1 MKLYIGLTALL
12 LLSTYFYGSAF
23 QISNKPSQITFDEE
37 IKIEARRFEFKF
49 TFENG
54 TSVDDRITLLTQVSY
69 LINVTGLDQTM
80 GFVLEGEAFSTNV
93 GSYQSKVI
101 TFDTPGQRTIQCNVF
116 CGSGHSGMSATISVL
131 SNPNSTT
138 DSNTITSSSITS
150 TSSIPS
156 NTATDTA
163 MNTGV
168 ITQST
173 SSTSGDSLSESI
185 SDSSTTLPE
194 TSTSSETSSSG
205 TLIINGYLL
214 IIGFTVLMTLRR
226 KFF

>member
-101 TFDTPGQRTIQCNVF
+101 TFDT
-116 CGSGHSGMSATISVL
+116 SVL